1 MYTTESLSLTYFEVE
16 CYDYFSNM
24 QVLQGNKDRNTV
36 VLHLLA
42 EPINARYIRLHPK
55 TYHGYTSLR
64 MELLGCPSGNRYF
77 PYLAINKQGLKYI
90 DTTALDHAACSW
102 KYRFAFT
109 RFEAEVNVLVTYIQH
124 YSHLTI
130 IFIEQ
135 ANDVHHSLSKYLE
148 EILCLDQVRT
158 KIKQN
163 AVGALHS

>member
-1 MYTTESLSLTYFEVE
+1 MTYFEVE
-16 CYDYFSNM
+16 RYDYFVNL

-36 VLHLLA
+36 VLHVLA

-77 PYLAINKQGLKYI
+77 PYLAINKPGLKYI

-109 RFEAEVNVLVTYIQH
+109 RFEAEVNVSYIQH

-135 ANDVHHSLSKYLE
+135 ANDVHHSIPKCLE
-148 EILCLDQVRT
+148 WILCSDQVRT

-163 AVGALHS
+163 AFGALHS